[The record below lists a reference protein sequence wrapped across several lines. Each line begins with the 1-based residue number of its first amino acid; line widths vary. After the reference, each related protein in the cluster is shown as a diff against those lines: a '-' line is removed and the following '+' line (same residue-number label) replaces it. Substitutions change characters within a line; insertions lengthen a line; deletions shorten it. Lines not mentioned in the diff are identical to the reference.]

1 MDINSLSEEE
11 RKEII
16 EYGLTRSKVFIGG
29 ILVTLVIGVFFG
41 VFIQSVIFL
50 LVFSSLRRYAGGYH
64 ADSENKC
71 YAISFIIIILS
82 FWCIKSIEYDVRTC
96 FLMQAFSLF
105 IILLLS
111 PVENKN
117 RKLEICERKKYG
129 KKTKRTAII
138 LFLLSILLYVFN
150 VDNIIPPI
158 VIAYLLVTIL
168 LIAGYIKNNFEKI
181 NL

>member
-50 LVFSSLRRYAGGYH
+50 LAFSSLRRYAGAYH

-71 YAISFIIIILS
+71 YAISFITIIFS

-129 KKTKRTAII
+129 KKLREQQ
-138 LFLLSILLYVFN
+138 LFCFY
-150 VDNIIPPI
+150 
-158 VIAYLLVTIL
+158 
-168 LIAGYIKNNFEKI
+168 
-181 NL
+181 